1 MIPLPININWHL
13 VKYAAIA
20 LLVAGLAYSLYN
32 RGQKSV
38 QVKWDLE
45 RAQTAQVIADLKAK
59 SAEVTTKVV
68 TEYVEKVKIVKE
80 KGDTIVKLVPKYIT
94 TEDNAACTINR
105 GAIRVLN
112 SAANQDELPATPAST
127 DGQPSGVNLDTVVT
141 SVADNYGTCNEI
153 RAQVMGLQAWIRAQQ
168 KINP

>member
-68 TEYVEKVKIVKE
+68 TEYVAKVKIVKE

-94 TEDNAACTINR
+94 TEDNAACVIPNNFV
-105 GAIRVLN
+105 GLHDK
-112 SAANQDELPATPAST
+112 AANQDELPDPAQGLNGGASDIT
-127 DGQPSGVNLDTVVT
+127 LTQVTETVVG
-141 SVADNYGTCNEI
+141 NYGICHQYKEQI
-153 RAQVMGLQAWIRAQQ
+153 KGLQAWIRAQQ
-168 KINP
+168 KLNP